1 MKRRYIKKVGARKTP
16 MITGTDDIT
25 ADKDAK
31 ITRLKNL
38 VVTVNTVFYNADGNS
53 IGNMGAVV
61 SLANFKYNQAVAL
74 TGATPTQAYQVIYKD
89 TKVTWK
95 GADNKP
101 HDVMIES
108 VCEALEKS
116 MTSVATEIGVPQ

>member
-1 MKRRYIKKVGARKTP
+1 MAKRRYIKKVGARRTP
-16 MITGTDDIT
+16 MVSGTDDIR
-25 ADKDAK
+25 ADKDK
-31 ITRLKNL
+31 KNKRLEDL
-38 VVTVNTVFYNADGNS
+38 IVTVNTVFYNANGKS

-74 TGATPTQAYQVIYKD
+74 TGTTPAEAYQVIYKD
-89 TKVTWK
+89 IKVTWK

-101 HDVMIES
+101 HNVAVES

-116 MTSVATEIGVPQ
+116 MQSVAGILGVL